1 MDVSKMLSTN
11 KLKTVILRRAS
22 KSSAIFDMFEQSGK
36 VVIGFSGGADSLVLT
51 DILYEMSRRWQRKIS
66 FYPIFVNQGYYSL
79 SNDER
84 NNLEKFCSE
93 RNMKLQILQHSE
105 IADIIASGKNPFP
118 PCFTC
123 SRMRRKALLETANEM
138 GANII
143 ALGHHK
149 DDLIETFM
157 LNILF
162 SRRISAIMPKQEL
175 FSRLFHIVR
184 PLILTDES
192 YIKRY
197 ATLRAFPIVKK
208 DCPYAK
214 GTQRVWI
221 KKILTQLELA
231 RPGIKNNIVRALFH
245 PKPDYLWGQ
254 YEPIIEKL
262 LK

>member
-1 MDVSKMLSTN
+1 MLSTN
-11 KLKTVILRRAS
+11 KLKTVILRRTA
-22 KSSAIFDMFEQSGK
+22 KSSAIFDMFEQTGK

-51 DILYEMSRRWQRKIS
+51 DMLYEMSRRWQRNIL

-79 SNDER
+79 SDEER
-84 NNLEKFCSE
+84 EKLEKFCSNRDME
-93 RNMKLQILQHSE
+93 LRILEHSE
-105 IADIIASGKNPFP
+105 IAGIIASGKNPFP

-123 SRMRRKALLETANEM
+123 SRMRRKALLETANEI

-175 FSRLFHIVR
+175 FSGLFHLVR
-184 PLILTDES
+184 PLILVDEN

-197 ATLRAFPIVKK
+197 ASLRAFPIVEKN
-208 DCPYAK
+208 CPYAK
-214 GTQRVWI
+214 DTQRVWI
-221 KKILTQLELA
+221 KKILAQMELA
-231 RPGIKNNIVRALFH
+231 RPGIKNNILRALFH
-245 PKPDYLWGQ
+245 PKTNYLWGK
-254 YEPIIEKL
+254 YKNIIEKV